1 MTPDEFIKAISP
13 AAQASAEKTKIPASF
28 TVAEGA
34 LESGWGNHAPGMNLF
49 GVKADPA
56 WHGPVTVQRTR
67 EVIHGQSVMI
77 EAKFRSYSDW
87 QGCIDDHAAF
97 LLNNPRYKSA
107 FLHNDG
113 PSFARAVAAAGYAT
127 DPEYADK
134 ICSIIRKHNL
144 GVLDT

>member
-1 MTPDEFIKAISP
+1 MTPDEFIKAIGP
-13 AAQASAEKTKIPASF
+13 AAQASAEKTRIPASF

-77 EAKFRSYSDW
+77 EAKFRAYTNW
-87 QGCIDDHAAF
+87 LGCIEDHAVF
-97 LLNNPRYKSA
+97 LLTNPRYKSA
-107 FLHNDG
+107 FRHNDG
-113 PSFARAVAAAGYAT
+113 PSFAKAVAAAGYAT
-127 DPEYADK
+127 DPEYAVK
-134 ICSIIRKHNL
+134 ICGIIKQHNL
-144 GVLDT
+144 GILDT